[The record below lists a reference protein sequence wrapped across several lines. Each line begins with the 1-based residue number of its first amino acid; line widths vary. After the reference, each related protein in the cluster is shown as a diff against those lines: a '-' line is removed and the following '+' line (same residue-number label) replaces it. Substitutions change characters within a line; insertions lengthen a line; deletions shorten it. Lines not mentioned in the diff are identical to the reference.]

1 MTAALLAGVNPIQGL
16 YASFAGPIAGGL
28 TARSRIIVIT
38 TTSAAALAA
47 ESALRNL
54 SASQRPAGIA
64 LLTLLTSA
72 ALAVAAA
79 LRFGR
84 FTRFVTHSVMI
95 GFLTGIIVNIICG
108 QLATIGGETAP
119 GPTAITRALY
129 FITHPG
135 EINIAS
141 LLSGLVAL
149 AVLVALARTRL
160 ASWAPLIALVIPTAI
175 VALAGASSVAR
186 VTSLGKII
194 PGIPEPSL
202 PQFSLLSYGMIS
214 GAGAIAAIII
224 VQGVGVNQSMLGE
237 ASGSPDSN
245 RDIAAQGAGNALSA
259 LFRGLPVGGSLGQT
273 LLNVRSGART
283 RWASVWSGAWMLA
296 ILAVFSGVVGLI
308 ALPALAATL
317 VFLAASS
324 LQIGELITIART
336 GPSSLI
342 AVITTFIATLTLPVA
357 AAVGIGVAVTLMQ
370 QLNRDALDLHIV
382 ELLPLKDG
390 RLAEAEPPAVLPSR
404 SVTVLDVYGSLLYAG
419 SRTLERKLPQP
430 GPAESPVVVLRMRGR
445 TSVGATFV
453 KVVAD
458 YAARLKAA
466 DGRLYLSGV
475 DANLG
480 RQLRRTGRIA
490 GPVKIFEAEP
500 IIGQSTYS
508 AYLDAQAW
516 LVSHEVP
523 GSRSSDN
530 DGAHGRSGG
539 GPQPQGRDDADQ

>member
-28 TARSRIIVIT
+28 TARSRVMVIT

-54 SASQRPAGIA
+54 NASQRPAGIA

-72 ALAVAAA
+72 ALGAAAA

-108 QLATIGGETAP
+108 QLATIGGETAH
-119 GPTAITRALY
+119 GPTALTRALY

-141 LLSGLVAL
+141 LASGLLAL
-149 AVLVALARTRL
+149 AVLLALAKTRL
-160 ASWAPLIALVIPTAI
+160 ASWAPLVALVIPTAI
-175 VALAGASSVAR
+175 VALAGANSVAR
-186 VTSLGKII
+186 VTSLGKIL

-202 PQFSLLSYGMIS
+202 PQFNLLSYGMIS

-224 VQGVGVNQSMLGE
+224 VQGVGVNQSMLE

-245 RDIAAQGAGNALSA
+245 RDIAAQGAGNVLSA
-259 LFRGLPVGGSLGQT
+259 LFKGLPVGGSLGQT

-296 ILAVFSGVVGLI
+296 ILVAFSGVVGLI

-317 VFLAASS
+317 IFLAASS
-324 LQIGELITIART
+324 LQIRELITIART
-336 GPSSLI
+336 GPSSMI

-357 AAVGIGVAVTLMQ
+357 AAVGIGVAVTLLQ
-370 QLNRDALDLHIV
+370 QLNRDALDLHVV
-382 ELLPLKDG
+382 ELIPLKDG
-390 RLAEAEPPAVLPSR
+390 RLAEAKPPATLPSR
-404 SVTVLDVYGSLLYAG
+404 SVTILDVYGSLLYAG
-419 SRTLERKLPQP
+419 SRTLERQLPQP
-430 GPAESPVVVLRMRGR
+430 GTDSPVLVLRMRGR

-466 DGRLYLSGV
+466 DGRMYLSGV

-480 RQLRRTGRIA
+480 HQLKRTGRIT

-500 IIGQSTYS
+500 IIGESTYS

-516 LVSHEVP
+516 LVSHEAP
-523 GSRSSDN
+523 GSRSE
-530 DGAHGRSGG
+530 DGDGIDGRTGRSRERRR
-539 GPQPQGRDDADQ
+539 RDNAGE

>member
-28 TARSRIIVIT
+28 TARSRVMVIT

-54 SASQRPAGIA
+54 NASQRPAGIA

-72 ALAVAAA
+72 ALGAAAA

-108 QLATIGGETAP
+108 QLATIGGETAH
-119 GPTAITRALY
+119 GPTAVTRALY

-141 LLSGLVAL
+141 LASGLLAL
-149 AVLVALARTRL
+149 AVLLALAKTRL
-160 ASWAPLIALVIPTAI
+160 ASWAPLVALVIPTAI
-175 VALAGASSVAR
+175 VALAGANSVAR
-186 VTSLGKII
+186 VTSLGKIL

-202 PQFSLLSYGMIS
+202 PQFNLLSYGMIS

-245 RDIAAQGAGNALSA
+245 RDIAAQGAGNVLSA
-259 LFRGLPVGGSLGQT
+259 LFKGLPVGGSLGQT

-296 ILAVFSGVVGLI
+296 ILAAFSGVVGLI

-317 VFLAASS
+317 IFLAASS
-324 LQIGELITIART
+324 LQIRELITIART
-336 GPSSLI
+336 GPSSMI

-357 AAVGIGVAVTLMQ
+357 AAVGIGVAVTLLQ
-370 QLNRDALDLHIV
+370 QLNRDALDLHVV
-382 ELLPLKDG
+382 ELIPLKDG
-390 RLAEAEPPAVLPSR
+390 RLAEAKPPAALPSR
-404 SVTVLDVYGSLLYAG
+404 SVTILDVYGSLLYAG
-419 SRTLERKLPQP
+419 SRTLERQLPQP
-430 GPAESPVVVLRMRGR
+430 GTDSPVLVLRMRGR

-466 DGRLYLSGV
+466 DGRMYLSGV

-480 RQLRRTGRIA
+480 HQLQRTGRIT

-516 LVSHEVP
+516 LVSHEAP
-523 GSRSSDN
+523 GSRSE
-530 DGAHGRSGG
+530 DGDGIDGRSGRAG
-539 GPQPQGRDDADQ
+539 QPQAAR